1 MLANADK
8 HTNHYLMQVA
18 QNTSKMRKKN
28 TNLVKRGRVITDG
41 HKWGV
46 DGHRWMGGHRRAG
59 KRALWRGT
67 EGHGEARMCMC
78 WPLMVRG
85 KFPMWVAKKKLNEEG
100 WSGMAEC
107 WWSGK

>member
-18 QNTSKMRKKN
+18 QNTNKMRKK
-28 TNLVKRGRVITDG
+28 NLVKRGRVSTDG

-46 DGHRWMGGHRRAG
+46 DGHRWTGGHRRAG
-59 KRALWRGT
+59 KRASWRNT
-67 EGHGEARMCMC
+67 EGHGEARMCMR

-85 KFPMWVAKKKLNEEG
+85 KFPMWVPKKKLNEEG
-100 WSGMAEC
+100 WSVMAEC